1 MESISWLQQDSTNL
15 TWRRPSQARLLGVW
29 VLREPDNRRKHREAI
44 PHSAA
49 PTGGDVEEAGGD
61 SNLRRRQ
68 PKLNRPCP
76 RASSLPTCLPTPV
89 SHQPHRRRPRASL
102 SPDPLPTSLVAACA
116 PRASQLP
123 MGHHRETTGSA
134 QEGKRSSDPPLPSP
148 LMWRI
153 HARGRQRD
161 KRGIQAPAVDPREQ
175 QRWLGTGDRSGR

>member
-29 VLREPDNRRKHREAI
+29 VLREPDNRRKHQEAI

-49 PTGGDVEEAGGD
+49 PTSGDVEEAGGD
-61 SNLRRRQ
+61 SNFRRRQ
-68 PKLNRPCP
+68 PKLNRPALEPHLCA
-76 RASSLPTCLPTPV
+76 RASQRRFPTSLIAAVLEPPLP
-89 SHQPHRRRPRASL
+89 
-102 SPDPLPTSLVAACA
+102 PDPLPTSLVAAYA

-161 KRGIQAPAVDPREQ
+161 KKGIQAPAVDPREQ
-175 QRWLGTGDRSGR
+175 QRWLGTGDLSGR